1 MFPPLFFDIGMKDGG
16 HPPGI
21 HKERGQRRKTIY
33 SAGEDLAG
41 QDKLKDANA
50 GLIVRWFLANRHHL
64 TRNREDRQT

>member
-21 HKERGQRRKTIY
+21 HKERGQRRKTVY
-33 SAGEDLAG
+33 SAGEVLAG

-50 GLIVRWFLANRHHL
+50 GLSV
-64 TRNREDRQT
+64 